1 MTEASNSFATKWSER
16 GKIIKEEGGGDSA
29 IPSGGRGKVGDS
41 EGGQVSI
48 IGVLS

>member
-16 GKIIKEEGGGDSA
+16 GKIIKEEGDSA